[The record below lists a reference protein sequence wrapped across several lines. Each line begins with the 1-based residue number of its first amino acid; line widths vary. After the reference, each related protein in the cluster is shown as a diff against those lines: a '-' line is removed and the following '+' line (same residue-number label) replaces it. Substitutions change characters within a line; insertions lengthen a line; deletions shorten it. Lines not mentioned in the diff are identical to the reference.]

1 MTRRASPLP
10 PDERRAQILRVTEPL
25 VLEHGAR
32 VTTRQIAEA
41 AGVAEGTL
49 FRLYPT
55 KHALLHDVVLAALDP
70 ADTCSELAEIDPEL
84 PLAIRLEA
92 AVLAL
97 QHQMARIG
105 SLTSAMRDL
114 LHDREDVS
122 ERKRTMK
129 SFERQWHVVMTAL
142 EAVITPDADQLRL
155 TPAQTAAHLRS
166 MVFTAQH
173 PMTKIDG
180 LGDASQIVDTLLHGI
195 HAGPRPE
202 DS

>member
-41 AGVAEGTL
+41 AGLAEGTL

-70 ADTCSELAEIDPEL
+70 ADTVAELAAIDPAQPL
-84 PLAIRLEA
+84 PDRLVA
-92 AVLAL
+92 AVAAL
-97 QHQMARIG
+97 QHQMSRIG
-105 SLTSAMRDL
+105 ALMTAMRDL
-114 LHDREDVS
+114 LHDREDKS
-122 ERKRTMK
+122 ERTRTMK
-129 SFERQWHVVMTAL
+129 SFQEQSAEVLAALEVVIAPDADRLRLTAL
-142 EAVITPDADQLRL
+142 EAASYLRG
-155 TPAQTAAHLRS
+155 
-166 MVFTAQH
+166 MVFITHH
-173 PMTKIDG
+173 PMTRIDG
-180 LGDASQIVDTLLHGI
+180 LAEPDQIVDTLLHGI
-195 HAGPRPE
+195 HTGPRPE

>member
-41 AGVAEGTL
+41 AGLAEGTL

-70 ADTCSELAEIDPEL
+70 ADTVAELAAIDPAHSL
-84 PLAIRLEA
+84 PDRLVA
-92 AVLAL
+92 AVAAL
-97 QHQMARIG
+97 QHQMSRIG
-105 SLTSAMRDL
+105 ALMTAMRDL
-114 LHDREDVS
+114 LHDREDKS
-122 ERKRTMK
+122 ERTRTMK
-129 SFERQWHVVMTAL
+129 SFQEQSAEVLTAL
-142 EAVITPDADQLRL
+142 EAVIAPDADRLRL
-155 TPAQTAAHLRS
+155 TALEAASYLRG
-166 MVFTAQH
+166 MVFITHH
-173 PMTKIDG
+173 PMTRIDG
-180 LGDASQIVDTLLHGI
+180 LAEPDQIVDTLLHGI
-195 HAGPRPE
+195 HTVPRPE

>member
-41 AGVAEGTL
+41 AGLAEGTL

-55 KHALLHDVVLAALDP
+55 KHALLHDVVLAVLDP
-70 ADTCSELAEIDPEL
+70 ADACAELAGIDPEL
-84 PLAIRLEA
+84 PLATRLEQ
-92 AVLAL
+92 AVTAM
-97 QHQMARIG
+97 QHQMSRIG
-105 SLTSAMRDL
+105 SLMSAMRDL

-129 SFERQWHVVMTAL
+129 SFERQWAEVMTAL
-142 EAVITPDADQLRL
+142 
-155 TPAQTAAHLRS
+155 
-166 MVFTAQH
+166 
-173 PMTKIDG
+173 
-180 LGDASQIVDTLLHGI
+180 
-195 HAGPRPE
+195 
-202 DS
+202 